1 MIYKVILTSFSLTT
15 NTLSIS
21 LSFNTVDENICQG
34 CGAHFEDDDDE
45 DDQQAWIGCD
55 KKGCERCGVLV
66 FQTCLLPIRNLYALF
81 VKLKSKTGSYIPIA
95 YTLAHHY

>member
-1 MIYKVILTSFSLTT
+1 MVYKVILTSFSLTT

-34 CGAHFEDDDDE
+34 CGAHFDDDDE

-55 KKGCERCGVLV
+55 KKGCERWYHYWCAG
-66 FQTCLLPIRNLYALF
+66 FPNMPASHKKFICTFCK
-81 VKLKSKTGSYIPIA
+81 VKK
-95 YTLAHHY
+95 